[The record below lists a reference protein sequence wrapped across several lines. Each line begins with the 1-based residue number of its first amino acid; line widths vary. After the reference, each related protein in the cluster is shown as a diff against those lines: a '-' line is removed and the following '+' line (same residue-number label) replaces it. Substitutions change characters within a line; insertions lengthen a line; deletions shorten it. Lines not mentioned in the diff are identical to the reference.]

1 MCGMVSNVSTVVF
14 RSNLYPVRK
23 DFRDDSVFR
32 SKIHDPFSLE
42 ILKKQYFLTNL
53 QELEYNRAS
62 VHCLYAAPKD
72 YPWGTIRNANGQ
84 EQVVCRCLN
93 TECPHFRACR
103 PDFDP
108 AELEVCKENKN
119 AQPAIFEFEETLRK
133 SQKAENGDAVSA
145 AYLFEDNQPKYVH
158 TDNLTVQMQVKTNPA
173 KDLFVVS
180 KPVTQVLQPEKSE
193 RRILVLLKKFLK
205 IKSLKQILWNA
216 V

>member
-72 YPWGTIRNANGQ
+72 YPWGTIRNANGHDYSGRSAHALKRVQ
-84 EQVVCRCLN
+84 R
-93 TECPHFRACR
+93 TG
-103 PDFDP
+103 
-108 AELEVCKENKN
+108 
-119 AQPAIFEFEETLRK
+119 I
-133 SQKAENGDAVSA
+133 AVQQSSA
-145 AYLFEDNQPKYVH
+145 AVQPRP
-158 TDNLTVQMQVKTNPA
+158 LGMG
-173 KDLFVVS
+173 
-180 KPVTQVLQPEKSE
+180 
-193 RRILVLLKKFLK
+193 
-205 IKSLKQILWNA
+205 
-216 V
+216 